1 MILMSYD
8 NLCIYLSI
16 YFYQSI
22 CDLYI
27 YLSIYLSVIF
37 ISIYLSIIRCKA
49 VMVPGSLHNTSA
61 TSIYYA
67 STTHLIIRDIRKFNC
82 DKPLQKILL
91 LFVIN
96 IGARDISMASHMT
109 KT

>member
-1 MILMSYD
+1 MT
-8 NLCIYLSI
+8 IYLFIFIYLYVISISI
-16 YFYQSI
+16 Y
-22 CDLYI
+22 LYI
-27 YLSIYLSVIF
+27 YLWSLYL
-37 ISIYLSIIRCKA
+37 SIYLSIIRCKA